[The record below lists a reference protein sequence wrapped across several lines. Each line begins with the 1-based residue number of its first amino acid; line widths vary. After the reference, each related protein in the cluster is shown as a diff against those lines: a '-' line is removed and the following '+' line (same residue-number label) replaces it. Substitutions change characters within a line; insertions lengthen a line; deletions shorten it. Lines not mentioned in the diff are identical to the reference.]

1 MPTPR
6 VQVLRDGRKI
16 GLYTAT
22 ELQSR
27 IALAV
32 IDPEELCVDCETDEE
47 WVCQEW
53 LEEFADIDDWEDEI
67 DSDIVP
73 DPPNEM
79 LWQGHPS
86 LFHYFSALII
96 FLILTASGIGLLI
109 WRIELWLGAAL
120 AAIGL
125 IVLSLTLFIRS
136 TRSYLISERRVEYI
150 YGIISKSSHE
160 ILIDDIRV
168 INVKKNGLLGLIG
181 IGDVE
186 FSSAG
191 STDVEVAFVSVGR
204 AATVK
209 QIVRDIQ
216 DDLASADRDD

>member
-1 MPTPR
+1 MPTSR
-6 VQVLRDGRKI
+6 VQVLRDGREI
-16 GLYTAT
+16 GPYSAS

-32 IDPEELCVDCETDEE
+32 IDPEERCVDFDSGEE

-53 LEEFADIDDWEDEI
+53 LDEFADLEAEKDDVDL
-67 DSDIVP
+67 DIEP
-73 DPPNEM
+73 DQPSEV
-79 LWQGHPS
+79 LWQGQPS
-86 LFHYFSALII
+86 LFYYFPALVV
-96 FLILTASGIGLLI
+96 FLILTASGIGLMF

-120 AAIGL
+120 AAVGL
-125 IVLSLTLFIRS
+125 IILSLTLFFRN

-150 YGIISKSSHE
+150 YGIVSKSSQE
-160 ILIDDIRV
+160 ILIDDIRA
-168 INVKKNGLLGLIG
+168 INVKKKGLLGLLG
-181 IGDVE
+181 IGNVE

-191 STDVEVAFVSVGR
+191 STDVEVAFVTVAR

-216 DDLASADRDD
+216 DELADEL